1 MKQNML
7 AAAAWCLG
15 LILALWLGVRYLL
28 PVLLPFAL
36 GGILALA
43 AEPAVGFAQKKLHLR
58 RPLAAGVG
66 VSLTL
71 VLTAS
76 LVWLFGAL
84 VVRELGDLAAKLP
97 DVKLTAERGVALLRG
112 WTLQQIDRLPEG
124 ARSFAAG
131 AAQEM
136 FDSTPLL
143 GGKLTGRVSA
153 FLKSVLGWLP
163 GGALGIGTAVL
174 AAFMLSVRLPA
185 LRAWVREHLPEK
197 WYTVCKPA
205 LQRVKRDLGSWL
217 KAQLKLSAV
226 TYVVVAAGFLLTGVP
241 YGLFWALPVAVV
253 DAIPVLGTGTVL
265 LPWALVE
272 LLQGNSLRALGLV
285 LTYGA
290 ALLLRTILEPKLVGK
305 HLGLDP
311 LLTLIA
317 LYAGFRLWGIPGM
330 ILAPVLTTAASGV
343 ISGGQLPGKPC

>member
-1 MKQNML
+1 MKRSVL
-7 AAAAWCLG
+7 ATAAWCVG

-28 PVLLPFAL
+28 PVLLPFLLGGLLAL
-36 GGILALA
+36 G
-43 AEPAVGFAQKKLHLR
+43 AEPAVRFAQKKLRLR
-58 RPLAAGVG
+58 RPMAAGVG

-71 VLTAS
+71 MLTVS
-76 LVWLFGAL
+76 LVWFFGAL
-84 VVRELGDLAAKLP
+84 AVKELGNLASRIP
-97 DVKLTAERGVALLRG
+97 DVKATVDRGVDLLRG
-112 WTLQQIDRLPEG
+112 WTLEQVNRLPEG
-124 ARSFAAG
+124 ARSFATG

-143 GGKLTGRVSA
+143 SGKLTGRLPA
-153 FLKSVLGWLP
+153 LLKSVLGWLP

-174 AAFMLSVRLPA
+174 AAFMLSVRLPE
-185 LRAWVREHLPEK
+185 LRSWVHSHLPARWHEV
-197 WYTVCKPA
+197 YMPA
-205 LQRVKRDLGSWL
+205 LGRVKKDLAAWL

-226 TYVVVAAGFLLTGVP
+226 TYIIVAAGFLIMGVP

-253 DAIPVLGTGTVL
+253 DAVPVLGTGTVL

-272 LLQGNSLRALGLV
+272 LLQGQRLRALGLV

-290 ALLLRTILEPKLVGK
+290 ALLARTILEPKLVGK

-317 LYAGFRLWGIPGM
+317 LYAGYRLWGIPGM
-330 ILAPVLTTAASGV
+330 ILAPVLTTALKGV
-343 ISGGQLPGKPC
+343 FPKALAEG